1 MIIMLETIE
10 ELEKEIEE
18 FQNNV
23 AASGEMI
30 LALKQMTEQIKSQSS
45 EFDVQS
51 KALISRMDNIPSS
64 VEKIVTANN
73 ESIKSDVS
81 VELEKSIKQFA
92 YEQSKYITTLQD
104 TQKIVDEYT
113 ITAKEQGKLLTE
125 NTVNMAEKISSD
137 IKHLLEN
144 ITEKNEELQN
154 HIQATVSSELERNVQ
169 QLSEEQMKYLQSLQ
183 ETKDAIQ
190 ECMAAIKLHENKI
203 QESISQCENKLENK
217 YNEFLQVLDK
227 LNISNLYEQNK
238 QIKDE
243 VTKKTT
249 ILMVITAV
257 SIVVGIVGLFM

>member
-1 MIIMLETIE
+1 MLETIE

-125 NTVNMAEKISSD
+125 NTVNMAE
-137 IKHLLEN
+137 
-144 ITEKNEELQN
+144 
-154 HIQATVSSELERNVQ
+154 
-169 QLSEEQMKYLQSLQ
+169 
-183 ETKDAIQ
+183 
-190 ECMAAIKLHENKI
+190 
-203 QESISQCENKLENK
+203 
-217 YNEFLQVLDK
+217 
-227 LNISNLYEQNK
+227 
-238 QIKDE
+238 
-243 VTKKTT
+243 
-249 ILMVITAV
+249 
-257 SIVVGIVGLFM
+257 